1 MKIASHIAGV
11 LLGLLFL
18 LASGGFFY
26 MLISKTPPPAN
37 FAPGSTADFFMKAV
51 IPTGFMVFVKCLE
64 LIGAVLVMIPKTRN
78 FGLLVLGPIIINILA
93 FHIFIDHPQDLLN
106 PMIIMIVLL
115 AAFLLW
121 SGRKAFAGLLR

>member
-1 MKIASHIAGV
+1 MKIASNIAGV
-11 LLGLLFL
+11 ILGLLFL

-26 MLISKTPPPAN
+26 MVISKTPLPAN
-37 FAPGSTADFFMKAV
+37 FAPGSPADLFMKAV
-51 IPTGFMVFVKCLE
+51 FPTGFMLFVKCFE

-93 FHIFIDHPQDLLN
+93 FHLFLDNPKALLD
-106 PMIIMIVLL
+106 PMIILIVAL

-121 SGRKAFAGLLR
+121 SGRKAFAGLRG